1 MKDIIKNFLKS
12 DKRTLSVC
20 GMVQI
25 GAEERLQQIEQI
37 IREASKQCV
46 ALSSNSRLAFGLE
59 KIKSIYSHLY
69 INSAKIDKLSQDNE
83 NHEFKKNEEK
93 SPHEFELV
101 AEEEKRS
108 SSDKSFFKV
117 NKDEQDCIYLL
128 SYAHL
133 LSDSRFVTPD
143 GKQYGSGILLDD
155 FFEFIDL
162 KNSQRKVIFLVDP
175 YQIQRNK
182 DLLSRCNEVFR
193 LPLSD
198 PDALNSAQLRN
209 SVRLAHAIE
218 RQQFAVFD
226 LESDTGISVQNDKM
240 LAIQQILSDYR
251 ENYSVWYLAETHS
264 QTQKLTKWLRLKLFQ
279 KNQVSPL
286 EIGDWLEI
294 YVWKSEVDNGDGN
307 PIEPKGLFSGKLVRV
322 KEIGHLEKISQPLKG
337 RDKDIVFHRLTCTLQ
352 GGDTMPILLEFLTAE
367 KPELDADTAIAL
379 KVWKRDKNK
388 EETDTDTAYVR
399 YGYAATVHHAQGMNR
414 NIVYINCDHSAGK
427 HSEGLFRWLYSA
439 LTISENKTV
448 LLNFSSIHPFDQGI
462 WKTQNIQVEIAEKI
476 RIGAGWSWL
485 INSNSDTLKDCLSK
499 ISMELGYTLI
509 QITTH
514 SYQEHYRLEN
524 SLENFTLRVA
534 FNGKNQVTAFHAE
547 EIEKHWEFL
556 ATLSQSCIIHAKYT
570 DNAKMLLN
578 FLIKQ
583 LNPNA
588 WRIISAVQEND
599 YRINV
604 TFAKSCDERVN
615 GEINFDKQG
624 LVSSVR
630 ILACTQIHL
639 IEELKELL
647 L

>member
-37 IREASKQCV
+37 IQEANKQCV
-46 ALSSNSRLAFGLE
+46 ALSPNSRLISGQVE
-59 KIKSIYSHLY
+59 IKSIYSHLY
-69 INSAKIDKLSQDNE
+69 IDSDKIDKLSQNNE
-83 NHEFKKNEEK
+83 N
-93 SPHEFELV
+93 HEFELV
-101 AEEEKRS
+101 AEEVNL
-108 SSDKSFFKV
+108 KV
-117 NKDEQDCIYLL
+117 NKDGEDCIYLL
-128 SYAHL
+128 SHAHL

-155 FFEFIDL
+155 FFKFIDL
-162 KNSQRKVIFLVDP
+162 IKKPQRKVIFLVDP

-182 DLLSRCNEVFR
+182 DLLSRCDEVFR
-193 LPLSD
+193 LPLPD

-226 LESDTGISVQNDKM
+226 LESDTRISVQNDKM
-240 LAIQQILSDYR
+240 LAIQQILSDYQ

-279 KNQVSPL
+279 KNQVSLL

-294 YVWKSEVDNGDGN
+294 YVWKSEVDNGADN
-307 PIEPKGLFSGKLVRV
+307 PIEPKELFSGDLVRV

-337 RDKDIVFHRLTCTLQ
+337 RDKDIVFHRLTCTLS
-352 GGDTMPILLEFLTAE
+352 GGHPKFTKPILLEFLIAE

-379 KVWKRDKNK
+379 KVWEDTAIALKVGKRDKNK
-388 EETDTDTAYVR
+388 EETDTDTDTDTAYVR

-462 WKTQNIQVEIAEKI
+462 WKTQNMQIEVAEKI

-499 ISMELGYTLI
+499 ISTELGYTLI
-509 QITTH
+509 QITSH

-556 ATLSQSCIIHAKYT
+556 VTLSQSCIIHAKYT
-570 DNAKMLLN
+570 DNAEMLLN

-588 WRIISAVQEND
+588 WCIVSAVQEND

-604 TFAKSCDERVN
+604 TFAKFCDERVN